1 MRGAG
6 APAIARKMTRRVS
19 INVAV
24 VQELIL
30 RQLACRRD
38 EASAASLNNGDRQLT
53 SLQVAARKAIRDRTS
68 DSSLSG

>member
-1 MRGAG
+1 MRGAA
-6 APAIARKMTRRVS
+6 APAIVRKMTCRVS

-30 RQLACRRD
+30 RQLACRMD
-38 EASAASLNNGDRQLT
+38 EASAASLNNGDRQLA

-68 DSSLSG
+68 DSSLCG